1 MCYLIRDIYK
11 ILRYKEIFWFCTRQ
25 VKLAKSEYRLRTRE
39 NVFTTEGSF
48 IFCRFGDAYTSC
60 KRLKTEG
67 DTVICHFFFPRIWRL
82 LSVKSLS
89 KWGKSRWSF
98 DGDSLKRGESRG
110 EVLSVK
116 AEVSIIL
123 SGIIGGFEREKLLH
137 PLNKVYSWRMSS
149 RCWLDI
155 ALL

>member
-1 MCYLIRDIYK
+1 MCYLIQDIYK
-11 ILRYKEIFWFCTRQ
+11 ILRYKEIFWFYTRQ

-60 KRLKTEG
+60 KGRKTEG
-67 DTVICHFFFPRIWRL
+67 DTVICHFFFPRNWRL

-89 KWGKSRWSF
+89 KWGKSSWGF
-98 DGDSLKRGESRG
+98 DGDSLKRDESRG

-116 AEVSIIL
+116 AEVFIIL

-137 PLNKVYSWRMSS
+137 SLNKVYSWRMSS
-149 RCWLDI
+149 RCRIDI